1 MIPILRFATST
12 TALTA
17 QSTLHSASAWA
28 GDHPTVTLAVLG
40 TMVAV
45 TAITAA
51 IRALRRYLRLAL
63 LMLMLLSLVP
73 LYPTAANADLPPP
86 PIAPSLFR

>member
-17 QSTLHSASAWA
+17 QSTLDSASAWA
-28 GDHPTVTLAVLG
+28 SDHPTVTLAVLG

-63 LMLMLLSLVP
+63 PLSPPSPRPSVRC
-73 LYPTAANADLPPP
+73 AATCD
-86 PIAPSLFR
+86 SHY

>member
-17 QSTLHSASAWA
+17 QSTLDSAYAWA
-28 GDHPTVTLAVLG
+28 STHPTVILAVIGTTLAV
-40 TMVAV
+40 
-45 TAITAA
+45 TAMTAA

-63 LMLMLLSLVP
+63 LMLLLSSVP
-73 LYPTAANADLPPP
+73 LYPTVANADLPPP
-86 PIAPSLFR
+86 PIAPSPFR

>member
-1 MIPILRFATST
+1 MTAILRFATST

-17 QSTLHSASAWA
+17 QSALDSASAWA
-28 GDHPTVTLAVLG
+28 GDHPTVILAMVG

-63 LMLMLLSLVP
+63 LMLLLSLVP
-73 LYPTAANADLPPP
+73 LYPTSANADLPPP
-86 PIAPSLFR
+86 PPTPSLFR